1 MAALLKIFFGNKIV
15 GVIYTLKTRNGL
27 ARASIKT
34 INGLAIASLKDR
46 NGLT

>member
-1 MAALLKIFFGNKIV
+1 MAALLKIFFGNKIAKLF
-15 GVIYTLKTRNGL
+15 TLKTRNGL

-34 INGLAIASLKDR
+34 INGLAIASLKER